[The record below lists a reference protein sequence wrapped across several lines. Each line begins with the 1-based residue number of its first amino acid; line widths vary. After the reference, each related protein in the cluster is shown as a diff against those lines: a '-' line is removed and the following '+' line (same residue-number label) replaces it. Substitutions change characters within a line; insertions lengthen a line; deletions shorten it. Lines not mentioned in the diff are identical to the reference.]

1 MNERASTGAPDDD
14 GNIAAC
20 DAERLAEVEAHFAG
34 ISFLASLGA
43 ELAALAPG
51 ACELRLPF
59 RPEFAQQHGFFHGG
73 LIATLADSAAG
84 HAGLTLTGAGQ
95 GSITVEFKLN
105 FLAPA
110 QGEALL
116 AKARVVKAG
125 RTLTVSHA
133 DVFAIGGGRET
144 LAATALVTYL
154 NLGEPPG
161 RGNGGEREG
170 RRDS

>member
-1 MNERASTGAPDDD
+1 MVDREPSGSSAVS
-14 GNIAAC
+14 

-34 ISFLASLGA
+34 IPFLASLGA
-43 ELAALAPG
+43 ELAALGPG

-59 RPEFAQQHGFFHGG
+59 RREFAQQHGYFHGG

-84 HAGLTLTGAGQ
+84 HAGLTLAEAGQ
-95 GSITVEFKLN
+95 GTITVEFKLN

-110 QGEALL
+110 EGNALL

-154 NLGEPPG
+154 NLGEPPS
-161 RGNGGEREG
+161 RGNRGKREG